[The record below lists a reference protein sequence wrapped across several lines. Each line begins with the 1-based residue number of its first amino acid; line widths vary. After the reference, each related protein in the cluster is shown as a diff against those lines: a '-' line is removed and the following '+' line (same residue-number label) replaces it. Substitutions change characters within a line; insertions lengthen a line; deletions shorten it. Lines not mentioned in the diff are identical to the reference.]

1 MKLSLEK
8 FTQLADQLVDEIPP
22 RLCRNLNGGFSV
34 SPQKVQDGE
43 FYTMGEYIEGGF
55 MGCLVVIYYGSFAA
69 LLADEPYEVW
79 EAELRDTIW
88 HELRHH
94 LESAAGID
102 DLTREEMEELRR
114 YLQE

>member
-69 LLADEPYEVW
+69 LLTDEPLVW
-79 EAELRDTIW
+79 EASCVTPSGTNCATTWSQPPALC
-88 HELRHH
+88 H
-94 LESAAGID
+94 
-102 DLTREEMEELRR
+102 REEMEELRR
-114 YLQE
+114 YLQD